1 MKKIFVLFLML
12 ILVSTALP
20 VLADDDVSS
29 GGFDA
34 DMTKNYN
41 SIENAFNGQKK
52 ITDEEF
58 QKTLDTV
65 KKKQGRK
72 KKENRPFKGKN
83 FNEENNGGYLNET
96 ADKNLLLSIP
106 TTLTNGDGTEIPIG
120 LYKIV
125 GTKVGKDVYLDF
137 YQSATRVARVPA
149 IETNYDFD
157 KMAIN
162 FVEWS
167 AYDEKRIKIIYGSMD
182 FNAYTFIRIKK
193 DIPVATDTSDSN

>member
-1 MKKIFVLFLML
+1 MKKIFVVFLMF
-12 ILVSTALP
+12 IFVTMALP
-20 VLADDDVSS
+20 TLAVDGTSS
-29 GGFDA
+29 GGFDE
-34 DMTKNYN
+34 DMTENYKTMD
-41 SIENAFNGQKK
+41 NAFNGQKK

-58 QKTLDTV
+58 QKTLDAV
-65 KKKQGRK
+65 KAKQGKKKK
-72 KKENRPFKGKN
+72 ANKPFKGKD
-83 FNEENNGGYLNET
+83 FNDENSGGYLNET

-106 TTLTNGDGTEIPIG
+106 AALTNGDGTEIPIG

-125 GTKVGKDVYLDF
+125 GTRVGDDVFLDF

-149 IETNYDFD
+149 IETNFDFD

-167 AYDEKRIKIIYGSMD
+167 AYDSKRIKIIYGSMD

-193 DIPVATDTSDSN
+193 DIPDTANTQDSN